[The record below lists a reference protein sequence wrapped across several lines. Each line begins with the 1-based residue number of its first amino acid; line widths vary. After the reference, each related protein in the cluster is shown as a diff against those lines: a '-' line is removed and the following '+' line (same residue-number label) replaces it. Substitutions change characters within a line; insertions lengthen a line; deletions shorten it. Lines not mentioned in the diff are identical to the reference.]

1 MIKFDKAHWRHTYLL
16 PFCIAAVITAA
27 TTWFSHS
34 YKLILVLNSDKC
46 IPGSVFVVDTRQKHV
61 NSGELVM
68 FMSPQTDILPSGIN
82 IIKLVAGVEG
92 DLVEIGRFSVT
103 NKKHRFSAPI
113 DNAANALNI
122 DVQKLI
128 GTRTVENGGIFVLGT
143 EPGSYDSRFFGSIKT
158 QQVIGRAYLII

>member
-82 IIKLVAGVEG
+82 IIKLVAGVQG
-92 DLVEIGRFSVT
+92 DRVEVGQFSVS
-103 NKKHRFSAPI
+103 NNSHKFPAPI
-113 DNAANALNI
+113 DSAAKALNI
-122 DVQKLI
+122 DTRTLT
-128 GTRTVENGGIFVLGT
+128 GTRTVEKDRLFVLGT
-143 EPGSYDSRFFGSIKT
+143 LAGSYDSRFFGPIKT

>member
-1 MIKFDKAHWRHTYLL
+1 MIEFDKANWQHTYLL
-16 PFCIAAVITAA
+16 PFCIAAVMATAM
-27 TTWFSHS
+27 TWFSHS

-46 IPGSVFVVDTRQKHV
+46 LPGSVFVVDTQQKKV

-68 FMSPQTDILPSGIN
+68 FKSPQTDILPAGIN

-92 DLVEIGRFSVT
+92 DRVDIGRFSVT
-103 NKKHRFSAPI
+103 NKNHKFPAPI
-113 DNAANALNI
+113 DSAANALNI